1 MAWKRM
7 RLSTKIIVVI
17 TLTLSLFV
25 VGATLKYIA
34 VISQGSLLTLPS
46 TRILFLGDVMFDRD
60 IRRLGEENGYQSLW
74 GDSGHVFKRYDDVI
88 FNLEGPITSNPSVS
102 QSSTVGEVENTTFT
116 FSAKALE
123 ELPEGTNYIAHIGNN
138 HIFDF
143 NAQGVYF
150 TVRALSASGI
160 SYFGDIDS
168 DMLLSSSI
176 TLENGAVTI
185 ISFNEFLGNGS
196 NYVLETI
203 KQFKKES
210 PFIIVYTHW
219 GVEYEF
225 DQPEYIEKL
234 AHQFIDAGADLV
246 VGSHPH
252 VIGKIEN
259 YKGKHIYYSL
269 GNFIFDQYW
278 DQRVR
283 CGIALDVRIFND
295 GSVAFNTIESS
306 FAHGRIEWGV
316 CT

>member
-74 GDSGHVFKRYDDVI
+74 GDSGHIFKYYDEVI

-102 QSSTVGEVENTTFT
+102 QSSTVGEIENTTFT

-143 NAQGVYF
+143 NAQGVYA
-150 TVRALSASGI
+150 TVRALAASGI

-203 KQFKKES
+203 KQFKKEA

-259 YKGKHIYYSL
+259 YKGKYIYYSL

-295 GSVAFNTIESS
+295 GSVALNSVESS
-306 FAHGRIEWGV
+306 FAHGRIKWGV